1 MKKSKVSNV
10 VDRTDF
16 VEGYK
21 RAYHRASQ
29 AGRTADDNHGERP
42 PGSDGEHAAE
52 VDAVALGK
60 AKVGEAP
67 RRK

>member
-21 RAYHRASQ
+21 RAYRRASQ

-52 VDAVALGK
+52 ADAFALGK
-60 AKVGEAP
+60 AKVGEALGH
-67 RRK
+67 K